1 MDIVQ
6 AIILAIIEGFTEF
19 LPVSSTGHMIIA
31 SDAMGIASHPLT
43 KLYEVGIQFGAI
55 LAVVVI
61 YYKKFLTSKNFDLS
75 FFKFLFNDNRAFING
90 LLNNFMVKLFIA
102 FIPAAIFGKLVSTNF
117 IKAFNIPNTFFQ
129 NKPAFIYTLLKGD
142 YLDFWLENYVGVAI
156 ALIVG
161 GIVLLF
167 VDKYFIDNEA
177 KDTTIEEHVNYKSAF
192 FIGMFQVLALF
203 PGVSRSAATII
214 GGLQQKLNRKTAAEF
229 SFFLAVPTM
238 FAATAYKLL
247 KFHQEFG
254 IMKSDINLLIIGNI
268 VAFIAAIIAIKSFIG
283 ILNRFGF
290 KIFGVYRIVLGVLLL
305 VTFALQ
311 KSGIA

>member
-43 KLYEVGIQFGAI
+43 KLFEVGIQFGAI
-55 LAVVVI
+55 LAVVVL
-61 YYKKFLTSKNFDLS
+61 YFKQ
-75 FFKFLFNDNRAFING
+75 FFKSIDFYI
-90 LLNNFMVKLFIA
+90 KLFIA
-102 FIPAAIFGKLVSTNF
+102 FIPAAIFGKL
-117 IKAFNIPNTFFQ
+117 
-129 NKPAFIYTLLKGD
+129 LGD
-142 YLDFWLENYVGVAI
+142 YIDQWLENPIGVAI

-161 GIVLLF
+161 GVVLLF

-177 KDTTIEEHVNYKSAF
+177 KDTSIEEHVNYKSAF

-268 VAFIAAIIAIKSFIG
+268 VAFIVAIIAIKSFIG

-290 KIFGVYRIVLGVLLL
+290 KIFGVYRIVLGILLL